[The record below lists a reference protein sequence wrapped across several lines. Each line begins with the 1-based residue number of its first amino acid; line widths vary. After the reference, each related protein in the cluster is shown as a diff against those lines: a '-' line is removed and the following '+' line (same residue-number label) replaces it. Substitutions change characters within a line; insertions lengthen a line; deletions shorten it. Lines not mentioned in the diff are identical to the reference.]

1 MGRYGM
7 KRMIDLRG
15 DVLSAASHQTLSPRR
30 RPGPNFGG
38 CAITEKNWAPACA
51 GATVW
56 IVAFLCCVSLIA
68 HAQQPTNFAAP
79 GRIEGASPTVR
90 MGFPIMGTVKD
101 ILVKPGTRV
110 AKGTVLASLI
120 CDDRQASVAAADAE
134 HSGVRAQLAKLKAG
148 SREEERKIANA
159 LAHAAEVDAQGS
171 KNVAARFES
180 LRMKGGA
187 GGVITELQVDAAN
200 DAMKSAIAR
209 QNAVAAQTTLVNSP
223 ARREDI
229 ASADAIV
236 AGAQAKLAIAKAEAD
251 KCVLRAPADT
261 TVLKVLVE
269 RGDVVSITPPQTAL
283 TLSDTTK
290 IRVRA
295 EVDERFVDRV
305 KISQS
310 VTITSDFN
318 PKLRVSGKVVSR
330 EAQMGRRTVLGI
342 DPADKNDRDVL
353 EAIVELDSRGVDSA
367 NALPVGYRVTVLF

>member
-1 MGRYGM
+1 M
-7 KRMIDLRG
+7 KRMIDLRF
-15 DVLSAASHQTLSPRR
+15 DFLSAASHKTLSPRR
-30 RPGPNFGG
+30 RPGANLGG
-38 CAITEKNWAPACA
+38 CAIAGKNWAPAFA

-56 IVAFLCCVSLIA
+56 IAAYLCCVSLIS
-68 HAQQPTNFAAP
+68 HAQQLTNFAAP

-90 MGFPIMGTVKD
+90 MGFPIIGTVKD
-101 ILVKPGTRV
+101 IFVKPGASV
-110 AKGTVLASLI
+110 GKGTVLASLI
-120 CDDRQASVAAADAE
+120 CDDRQASVAAAEAE
-134 HSGVRAQLAKLKAG
+134 LNGARAQLAKLKLG
-148 SREEERKIANA
+148 SRDEERKIAHA
-159 LAHAAEVDAQGS
+159 LAHAADVDAQGS
-171 KNVAARFES
+171 KNVAARYES
-180 LRMKGGA
+180 LRMKGGV

-209 QNAVAAQTTLVNSP
+209 HNAVAAQTTLINSP

-229 ASADAIV
+229 ASADANV
-236 AGAQAKLAIAKAEAD
+236 AGAQAKLSLAKAEAD

-295 EVDERFVDRV
+295 EVDERYVDRV
-305 KISQS
+305 KAGQT

-318 PKLRVSGKVVSR
+318 PKLRVSGKVASR

-353 EAIVELDSRGVDSA
+353 EVIVEIDPRGVDAA